1 MILVLDVGNTNI
13 TIGIFDRGELCCH
26 WRLTSKIA
34 RTEDETWLLIKVLCD
49 SERIGIS
56 EIKGL
61 ALGSVVPA
69 VSTVI
74 RRMVERRMRDVHF
87 VEVSSKIDTGLTI
100 LYENPAAVGADRI
113 CNAVAGFQKYGG
125 PLVIVDFGTATTFDA
140 VSERAEYLGGI
151 IAPGLESAVES
162 LHRAA
167 AKLPA
172 VDLKFPPSLI
182 GKNTEASIQSGLM
195 YGGAEMVEGLIRRLK
210 AELGE
215 HTKVIAT
222 GGLASTLVRE
232 LPSVDKVEPDLTLE
246 GLYHLYLRNV
256 DESSG

>member
-13 TIGIFDRGELCCH
+13 TIGIFDRGQLRCH

-56 EIKGL
+56 EIEGL

-74 RRMVERRMRDVHF
+74 RRMVEKRMQVNF
-87 VEVSSKIDTGLTI
+87 IEISSKIDTGLVI
-100 LYENPAAVGADRI
+100 QYENPAAVGADRI
-113 CNAVAGFQKYGG
+113 CNAVAGFRKYGG
-125 PLVIVDFGTATTFDA
+125 PLVIVDFGTATTFDV
-140 VSERAEYLGGI
+140 VSEEAEYVGGI

-182 GKNTEASIQSGLM
+182 GKNTEASIQAGLM

-222 GGLASTLVRE
+222 GGLASTLVHE

-246 GLYHLYLRNV
+246 GLYDIYLRNIPQK
-256 DESSG
+256 